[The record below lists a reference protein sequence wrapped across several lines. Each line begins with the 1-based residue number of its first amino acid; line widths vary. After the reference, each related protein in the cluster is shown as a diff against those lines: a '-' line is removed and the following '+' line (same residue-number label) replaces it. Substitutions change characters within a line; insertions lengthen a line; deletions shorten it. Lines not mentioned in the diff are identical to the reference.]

1 MEIVEDVLDVV
12 EVAPDDPFEFAAPEF
27 GVRVEEPPED
37 LGEKESFAPN
47 ITALLSEIM
56 SSNTG
61 NMRMDTMPEVPP
73 AQVALSSTVLR
84 AKKNESQPRIST
96 SVYVTD
102 NLFQQRETFIR
113 RSNLTN
119 RFVGSIILDISVRL
133 DGQVQNVEGS
143 FNSNVVKP
151 QFTKSLV
158 SDLNKCTVHITKN
171 KCNCM
176 DT

>member
-1 MEIVEDVLDVV
+1 MEDVLDVV

-37 LGEKESFAPN
+37 LGEEESFTPN

-84 AKKNESQPRIST
+84 AKKMRASQGYPLLCMLLTIC
-96 SVYVTD
+96 
-102 NLFQQRETFIR
+102 
-113 RSNLTN
+113 SNKG
-119 RFVGSIILDISVRL
+119 RHSS
-133 DGQVQNVEGS
+133 EG
-143 FNSNVVKP
+143 V
-151 QFTKSLV
+151 
-158 SDLNKCTVHITKN
+158 I
-171 KCNCM
+171 
-176 DT
+176 

>member
-1 MEIVEDVLDVV
+1 MEDVLDVV

-37 LGEKESFAPN
+37 LGAEESFTPN

-61 NMRMDTMPEVPP
+61 NMRMDTISEVPP
-73 AQVALSSTVLR
+73 AQVALSSTVIR

-113 RSNLTN
+113 RSNLTS

-143 FNSNVVKP
+143 FNSNVVQP
-151 QFTKSLV
+151 QFTKTLV
-158 SDLNKCTVHITKN
+158 SDFKFSKCTVHITKN
-171 KCNCM
+171 MCNCM